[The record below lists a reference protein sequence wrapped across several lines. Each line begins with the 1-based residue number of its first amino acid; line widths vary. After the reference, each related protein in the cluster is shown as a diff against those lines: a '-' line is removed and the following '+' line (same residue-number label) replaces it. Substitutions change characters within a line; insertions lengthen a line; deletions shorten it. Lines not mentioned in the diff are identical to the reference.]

1 MCGKELGGTCMIT
14 TRTKSQIR
22 VVAPV
27 AEENVIAIG
36 LSNTREGFLGLV
48 SPTTIFSAEHL

>member
-27 AEENVIAIG
+27 AEELECDCHWTKQHQRKFFRFG
-36 LSNTREGFLGLV
+36 
-48 SPTTIFSAEHL
+48 